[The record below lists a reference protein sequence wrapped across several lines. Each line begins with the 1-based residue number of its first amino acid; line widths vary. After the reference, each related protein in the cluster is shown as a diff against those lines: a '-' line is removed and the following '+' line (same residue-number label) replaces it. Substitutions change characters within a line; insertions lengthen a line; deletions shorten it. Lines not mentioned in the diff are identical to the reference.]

1 MSMRQLRT
9 RIERLE
15 AKSPEPA
22 NNEECAARAR
32 WEELRLRSWK
42 QKFRPTE
49 VEKPLTEEEEVELR
63 ESTWRFD
70 ILGPLRKEWYED
82 ACERRLQKRNAVQI
96 AAPETA
102 PDRSGSA
109 D

>member
-1 MSMRQLRT
+1 
-9 RIERLE
+9 
-15 AKSPEPA
+15 
-22 NNEECAARAR
+22 
-32 WEELRLRSWK
+32 LRLRSWK
-42 QKFRPTE
+42 KKFRPTE

-70 ILGPLRKEWYED
+70 ILGPLRKSWYED

-102 PDRSGSA
+102 RDTETATGSEVNSVSIPTRTGSLTSGSGSG
-109 D
+109 

>member
-22 NNEECAARAR
+22 NNEERTARAR

-42 QKFRPTE
+42 QEFRPTE
-49 VEKPLTEEEEVELR
+49 VEKPLTEEEKAECKELDR
-63 ESTWRFD
+63 RFH
-70 ILGPLRKEWYED
+70 ISYRFNK
-82 ACERRLQKRNAVQI
+82 
-96 AAPETA
+96 
-102 PDRSGSA
+102 
-109 D
+109 

>member
-22 NNEECAARAR
+22 NNEERTARAR

-49 VEKPLTEEEEVELR
+49 VEKPLTEEEKAECIELDH
-63 ESTWRFD
+63 RFH
-70 ILGPLRKEWYED
+70 IMYRFNK
-82 ACERRLQKRNAVQI
+82 
-96 AAPETA
+96 
-102 PDRSGSA
+102 
-109 D
+109 

>member
-22 NNEECAARAR
+22 NNEECTARAR

-42 QKFRPTE
+42 QEFRPTE

-70 ILGPLRKEWYED
+70 ILGPFYKEWYED
-82 ACERRLQKRNAVQI
+82 ACERRLQKGNAVQI

-102 PDRSGSA
+102 HDSESS
-109 D
+109 

>member
-15 AKSPEPA
+15 VKSPEPA
-22 NNEECAARAR
+22 NNEERTARAR

-49 VEKPLTEEEEVELR
+49 VEKPLTEEEKAEREEL
-63 ESTWRFD
+63 EHRFH
-70 ILGPLRKEWYED
+70 IMYRFNK
-82 ACERRLQKRNAVQI
+82 
-96 AAPETA
+96 
-102 PDRSGSA
+102 
-109 D
+109 

>member
-22 NNEECAARAR
+22 NNEERTARAR

-49 VEKPLTEEEEVELR
+49 VAKPLTEEEKAEWIELDH
-63 ESTWRFD
+63 RFH
-70 ILGPLRKEWYED
+70 IMYRFNK
-82 ACERRLQKRNAVQI
+82 
-96 AAPETA
+96 
-102 PDRSGSA
+102 
-109 D
+109 